1 MPASVPS
8 HLHHVFE
15 SLQPW
20 KLDRSMCYPKNE
32 ELQGG
37 ELGLSAEWP
46 EVALC
51 SLQGNTWLHEA
62 VFFPG
67 EADVYFR

>member
-8 HLHHVFE
+8 HLCHVLE
-15 SLQPW
+15 SLQHC
-20 KLDRSMCYPKNE
+20 SMCCPADE

-37 ELGLSAEWP
+37 GLGLTAERP

-51 SLQGNTWLHEA
+51 SLQGSTWFPEA

-67 EADVYFR
+67 EADAYFR